1 MTFTPRRKLSVG
13 EKTKGTSKVFT
24 LGSTGQTSYDTFLN
38 DAFKKLKRAFHQV
51 YLSYK
56 QTKRWLFFARVQN
69 ASHLRSLRSFD
80 FFFEAV

>member
-38 DAFKKLKRAFHQV
+38 DAFKVRAGPAEPGGKVGQLPYQF
-51 YLSYK
+51 L
-56 QTKRWLFFARVQN
+56 
-69 ASHLRSLRSFD
+69 
-80 FFFEAV
+80 